1 MLREDNSGFVHFP
14 LPSKMINRLETGKTF
29 VYLVAFD
36 AEDVS
41 NNAYELS
48 NLRLV
53 LPGTFIADDISMR
66 AKPKGG
72 KMSID
77 ELIKNNLKDDEY
89 DNLYFPNSGDK
100 DDLKKMMSIP
110 LTTCICMGW
119 SEYTFDIKDDLGFW
133 SASFRDLTNEGRKLY
148 YSIKKLHNNKEV
160 RILTFSNI

>member
-14 LPSKMINRLETGKTF
+14 IHGKMINRLDTGKTF

-36 AEDVS
+36 SEDVT

-53 LPGTFIADDISMR
+53 SPGTFIADDISMR
-66 AKPKGG
+66 ARPKG

-77 ELIKNNLKDDEY
+77 DLINNRIKDDEY
-89 DNLYFPNSGDK
+89 DNLYFPNS
-100 DDLKKMMSIP
+100 DDEDNLKRLMSIP
-110 LTTCICMGW
+110 MTTCICMGW
-119 SEYTFDIKDDLGFW
+119 SDYTFDIKDDLGFW